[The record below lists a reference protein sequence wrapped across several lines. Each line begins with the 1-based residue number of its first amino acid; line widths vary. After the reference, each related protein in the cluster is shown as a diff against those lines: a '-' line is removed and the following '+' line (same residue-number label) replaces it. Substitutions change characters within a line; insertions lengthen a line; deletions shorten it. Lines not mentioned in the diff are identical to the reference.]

1 MEAFPTSPLILDLET
16 ASAKSDQSPQRIFML
31 GALRPDTGKSL
42 ELKITRATPLDAALE
57 QLQDL
62 ASGAD
67 CLVGHN
73 ILAHDLPVLAEYQP
87 DHTLFKLPVIDTLR
101 LSPLS
106 FPQNP
111 YHRLIKDYK
120 LVRDALNSPLADCR
134 ATWELF
140 QDQCEAFRRLNETHH
155 QELLCY
161 QSLASAD
168 NSTATAALIASMT
181 GQSPLSDRELA
192 GQIPALLSEHDPSL
206 GYDLKVCRTAL
217 DRLLAEELSEPL
229 QRWSL
234 AYALA
239 WLRVSGGNSVL
250 APWVY
255 HQFPSTGKFIRELRD
270 KPCSAPNCQ
279 YCLSVH
285 DPRSELRRY
294 FGFDD
299 FRYEADGGSLQHDT
313 VLAGMRGENVLA
325 ILPTGG
331 GKSLCYQLPALN
343 RYYRNGSLTVI
354 ISPLQSL
361 MKDQVDGLL
370 ERNIECAAALNGLLS
385 LPERADVLDKLQ
397 LGDIGILLVSP
408 EQFRNQGF
416 RKAIEKRRVGAWIFD
431 EAHCLSKWGND
442 FRPDYLY
449 AARFIR
455 ELTGTDEL
463 APIGCFTATAKT
475 DVIEDICQHFDE
487 QLGISFTVFKGTH
500 ERDNLS
506 FDVLPCSRHEKWA
519 RTLELL
525 NAHLADTTGG
535 AVVFV
540 ASRKSSEELAT
551 FLAQQNWSCQ
561 HFHAGLEPNEK
572 KDIQDAFKAGCL
584 RVIVATNAFGM
595 GVDKPDIRLVVH
607 AEIPGSLENY
617 LQEAGRAGRDRD
629 QARCVLLYDPND
641 IETQF
646 KLTERS
652 RLTLRDIQQILRKL
666 RFEQARRKG
675 EPLIITA
682 GEILQDETVET
693 SFDADERDAETKVTT
708 AIAWLE
714 RGDYLRREAN
724 VTRIFPARL
733 GGDEAQ
739 AAAILAKAELSQR
752 KRKEYETILHYLRNT
767 GPDERVSTDK
777 LLQLTGQT
785 PDELAG
791 TLRQMETLGLLIND
805 TQLTLY
811 LRHGVTNSSEIR
823 LKRILELEKSLFALL
838 SEEAPDAESGEWQ
851 DLSLTRLATVL
862 KERTGNSQ
870 ILPVQVLALLK
881 SLSRDKDNH
890 GGQRS
895 SFELRPLTHDYLKL
909 RILNGYSWQNLE
921 VLGTKRRELAAV
933 LLPFLIGKLPPDLRS
948 KDAMVQTSFGEMES
962 LIAEDLML
970 KARIPPEQRRKAVEH
985 VLLYLHQQEVLVLN
999 HGMTVMRRAM
1009 TINVNVERK
1018 GRYLKSDFRRL
1029 EEHYQERTIQVHV
1042 MREYAEKALQTMA
1055 DALRLVFDYFSQ
1067 SKEDFLQRYFAGKL
1081 SILERATSEESWEAI
1096 VGPLSAAQRK
1106 AVVDDNDINRLILAG
1121 PGSGKTRVV
1130 VHRIA
1135 YLLRVRRVPARAI
1148 LALTFNRHAANEV
1161 RKRLQALVGAD
1172 AFGVTVLT
1180 YHSLAMRLTGVSFQ
1194 RNTQVD
1200 EQRLLEVLQ
1209 EAVSLLGSDTAE
1221 ADGDELRSQLLA
1233 GYRYIL
1239 VDEYQDIDDIQYR
1252 LISGLTG
1259 RHVDQEEQLCIMAV
1273 GDDDQNI
1280 YAWRNT
1286 SNRYIERF
1294 CEDYQAS
1301 VEYLVE
1307 NYRSTANII
1316 DCANRLIARNPN
1328 RLKQQHPIR
1337 IDEARRKDPAGG
1349 AQASADA
1356 VAQGKVLRLALPS
1369 SDLEEGNIQ
1378 AQAAAARLNE
1388 LVETGMLTWSDCAV
1402 LSRSHRYLAPIQAW
1416 CEQHQVRYHLAADKV
1431 RSAPLSRH
1439 RAFVSFIDAL
1449 AALTQPATAER
1460 LHVLLAEQPHDRYW
1474 LDLLHEAIDQF
1485 ALEFGEAAL
1494 TGPAL
1499 IDWFYDYL
1507 RDVREKPAEGLY
1519 IGTVHS
1525 AKGLEFAHVVLLD
1538 GDWVNHPP
1546 SLEDERRLYYVG
1558 MTRAIHTLT
1567 LCEYPGGNI
1576 FSPGLA
1582 SVCMT
1587 RDWQSQP
1594 DPALRKR
1601 YRTLTLKDIDI
1612 GFAGRQPPS
1621 AAIHSHI
1628 AQLRPGDPLT
1638 WRSEGDR
1645 FLLQDAQGNVV
1656 GRTSASFSLN
1666 NAIESSSVSSIVVRY
1681 ASDTEEQHRH
1691 YAKAERWEV
1700 IVPQVVYSEPL
1711 RTPTPQE

>member
-16 ASAKSDQSPQRIFML
+16 APAKSDQASQRILML

-42 ELKITRATPLDAALE
+42 ELKITRATPLDTALE
-57 QLQDL
+57 QLQEL
-62 ASGAD
+62 VQGAD
-67 CLVGHN
+67 CLIGHN
-73 ILAHDLPVLAEYQP
+73 ILAHDLPVLAGYQP
-87 DHTLFKLPVIDTLR
+87 DHALFKLPVIDTLR
-101 LSPLS
+101 LSPLA

-140 QDQCEAFRRLNETHH
+140 QDQCEAFHRLRETHH

-161 QSLASAD
+161 QTLANAD
-168 NSTATAALIASMT
+168 NFTATSALIASIS
-181 GQSPLSDRELA
+181 GQASLSDHQLA
-192 GQIPALLSEHDPSL
+192 GQIPVLLRESDPSL
-206 GYDLKVCRTAL
+206 GYNLKVCRT
-217 DRLLAEELSEPL
+217 RLNQLLSEELADP
-229 QRWSL
+229 QQHWPL
-234 AYALA
+234 AYTLA

-250 APWVY
+250 APWVH
-255 HQFPSTGKFIRELRD
+255 HQFPTTREFIRELRD
-270 KPCSAPNCQ
+270 LPCSEPDCQ

-285 DPRSELRRY
+285 DPRSELKRY
-294 FGFDD
+294 FVGFDD
-299 FRYEADGGSLQHDT
+299 FRYEADGSSLQHDT

-331 GKSLCYQLPALN
+331 GKSVCYQLPALN

-370 ERNIECAAALNGLLS
+370 GRNIECAAALNGLLS

-416 RKAIEKRRVGAWIFD
+416 RKAIAKRRIGAWIFD

-455 ELTGTDEL
+455 EFTGNDEL

-475 DVIEDICQHFDE
+475 DVIADICQHFEE
-487 QLGISFTVFKGTH
+487 QLGISFTQFVGTH

-540 ASRKSSEELAT
+540 ASRKSAEELAA

-561 HFHAGLEPNEK
+561 YFHAGLEPNEK
-572 KDIQDAFKAGCL
+572 KDVQDAFKSGSL
-584 RVIVATNAFGM
+584 RAIVATNAFGM

-629 QARCVLLYDPND
+629 QARCVLLYDSND

-646 KLTERS
+646 KLSERS

-666 RFEQARRKG
+666 RFEQTRRRG

-714 RGDYLRREAN
+714 RGDYLSREAN

-733 GGDEAQ
+733 GADEAQ
-739 AAAILAKAELSQR
+739 CAVILAKAELSQR
-752 KRKEYETILHYLRNT
+752 KRKEYESILHYLRHT
-767 GPDERVSTDK
+767 APDERVNTDK

-785 PDELAG
+785 PDELTG
-791 TLRQMETLGLLIND
+791 TLRQMEALGLLIND

-811 LRHGVTNSSEIR
+811 LRHGVTNSSDSR
-823 LKRILELEKSLFALL
+823 LKHTLELEQALFEVLA
-838 SEEAPDAESGEWQ
+838 EEAPEAESGEWQ
-851 DLSLTRLATVL
+851 DLSLRSLATTL
-862 KERTGNSQ
+862 KERTDNSQ
-870 ILPVQVLALLK
+870 LLPVQVLTLLK
-881 SLSRDKDNH
+881 SLSRDNDNH

-895 SFELRPLTHDYLKL
+895 SFELKPLTQDYLKL
-909 RILNGYSWQNLE
+909 RILNGYSWQRLE
-921 VLGTKRRELAAV
+921 GLGTKRRELAAA
-933 LLPFLIGKLPPDLRS
+933 LLPFLISKLPPDLRS

-962 LIAEDLML
+962 LIADDLML
-970 KARIPPEQRRKAVEH
+970 NARIPPEQRRKAVEH

-1009 TINVNVERK
+1009 TINVNAERK
-1018 GRYLKSDFRRL
+1018 GRYLKSEFRRL
-1029 EEHYQERTIQVHV
+1029 EEHYQERIIQVHV
-1042 MREYAEKALQTMA
+1042 MREYAEKALLAMA
-1055 DALRLVFDYFSQ
+1055 EALRLVFDYFSQ
-1067 SKEDFLQRYFAGKL
+1067 SKEDFLHRYFAGKL
-1081 SILERATSEESWEAI
+1081 SVLERATSEESWQAI

-1194 RNTQVD
+1194 RHDQVD
-1200 EQRLLEVLQ
+1200 EQRLQEVLLQ
-1209 EAVSLLGSDTAE
+1209 AVALLESDATDAG
-1221 ADGDELRSQLLA
+1221 DDELRNQLLG

-1239 VDEYQDIDDIQYR
+1239 VDEYQDIDEIQYR

-1259 RHVDQEEQLCIMAV
+1259 RHVDEEEQLCIMAV

-1294 CEDYQAS
+1294 REDYQAS
-1301 VEYLVE
+1301 VEYLAE

-1316 DCANRLIARNPN
+1316 DCANKLIAQNPN

-1337 IDEARRKDPAGG
+1337 IDGDRKSDPVGG
-1349 AQASADA
+1349 ALATADA
-1356 VAQGKVLRLALPS
+1356 VAQGKVLRLVLPA
-1369 SDLEEGNIQ
+1369 SDLQEGNLQ
-1378 AQAAAARLNE
+1378 AQAAIARLKE
-1388 LVETGMLTWSDCAV
+1388 LVETGVLSWSDCAV

-1416 CEQHQVRYHLAADKV
+1416 CEQHQLSYHLAADKS
-1431 RSAPLSRH
+1431 RSASLSRH
-1439 RAFVSFIDAL
+1439 RAFVFFIDAL
-1449 AALTQPATAER
+1449 ENMTQPATAENLR
-1460 LHVLLAEQPHDRYW
+1460 VLLAEQPHDRYW
-1474 LDLLHEAIDQF
+1474 LDLLHEAIEQF
-1485 ALEFGEAAL
+1485 VLEFGDGAL
-1494 TGPAL
+1494 TSSSL

-1507 RDVREKPAEGLY
+1507 RDAREKPSEGLY

-1525 AKGLEFAHVVLLD
+1525 AKGLEFSHVVLLD
-1538 GDWVNHPP
+1538 GDWINQPQ

-1567 LCEYPGGNI
+1567 LCEYPGGNT

-1582 SVCMT
+1582 PVCLGQE
-1587 RDWQSQP
+1587 WLGQP

-1601 YRTLTLKDIDI
+1601 YETLTLKEIDI
-1612 GFAGRQPPS
+1612 GYAGRQS
-1621 AAIHSHI
+1621 ADAAIHDHI
-1628 AQLRPGDPLT
+1628 ARLRPGEPLT
-1638 WRSEGDR
+1638 FHPDGDR

-1656 GRTSASFSLN
+1656 SRTSASFSQPGV
-1666 NAIESSSVSSIVVRY
+1666 IESCTVCVIVVRY
-1681 ASDTEEQHRH
+1681 ASDTEEQYRK
-1691 YAKAERWEV
+1691 YVRTERWEV
-1700 IVPQVVYSEPL
+1700 IVPQLIYNEAPAGF
-1711 RTPTPQE
+1711 TE